1 MYGALR
7 EANISKIQP
16 PWFADFRVEIVPNST
31 HFPTY
36 DALICWFSRR
46 NCTEFYAFSKLPPR
60 TNVLSWTSDFDVG
73 NLEIKRLMNYFSVAL
88 QDKCL
93 LMVIV
98 LLLICYK
105 TWTIYWSNGVGLR
118 RASPIA
124 AVDDFVNSF
133 WFHFCRFCP
142 SNEVFFILCF
152 DGYFYDVPS

>member
-1 MYGALR
+1 MKKIVPFGFVAGNL
-7 EANISKIQP
+7 ISRRKCMGLYARP
-16 PWFADFRVEIVPNST
+16 TFAKFTTSLFADFRVEIVPNST
-31 HFPTY
+31 HFQ
-36 DALICWFSRR
+36 
-46 NCTEFYAFSKLPPR
+46 NCPCVG
-60 TNVLSWTSDFDVG
+60 NVLSWTSDFDVG